1 MTPWFTS
8 LALWLRRSTTPPPAP
23 GREDR
28 TITEPSPLGRAV
40 APADV
45 GPQAL
50 LLLHL
55 FEHSAS
61 GLLLC
66 DGNGRVRLCSPV
78 AAALLAATPDQVCGH
93 PVEDWITP
101 LIDFSAGA
109 GDSSLPVGQWETQ
122 AQRRD
127 GTEFP
132 VIWIGRILGS
142 AREGSVAKLLCEP
155 SSTSL
160 RRVALRRNYMY
171 SCPHVLYGPKCKAS
185 LTAATSTFLVESL
198 TGNTV
203 TLAEGW
209 VDAER
214 APKYLGGMVR
224 WDGQAGDIIRGV
236 VGLQEGRRLVL
247 NGATN
252 ELTVGDPVRVSLGC
266 SHNFEIIGGAPVS
279 DCADLHDNI
288 LNFGGQPFIPTENP
302 IGTRVNLYY

>member
-1 MTPWFTS
+1 MSFQDQETSRTQGRPVNLAFIRYGTNPEAFYAFTTAEYPIVFDGVTYAP
-8 LALWLRRSTTPPPAP
+8 LAIS
-23 GREDR
+23 
-28 TITEPSPLGRAV
+28 I
-40 APADV
+40 
-45 GPQAL
+45 
-50 LLLHL
+50 
-55 FEHSAS
+55 
-61 GLLLC
+61 
-66 DGNGRVRLCSPV
+66 
-78 AAALLAATPDQVCGH
+78 PDQTSSGGLDKQSIDIEVPISSVLAELFRVVPPSYTVALTIRQGH
-93 PVEDWITP
+93 
-101 LIDFSAGA
+101 F
-109 GDSSLPVGQWETQ
+109 
-122 AQRRD
+122 D

-185 LTAATSTFLVESL
+185 LTAGTSTFLVESL

-209 VDAER
+209 VAADR

-252 ELTVGDPVRVSLGC
+252 ELVVGQPVRVSLGC
-266 SHNFEIIGGAPVS
+266 SHNFEIVGGAPVS